1 MTELTNEHFHLISA
15 NKDRQHKK
23 KMRDTID
30 DLLKK
35 YDADD
40 LVAYIMDRSEQD

>member
-15 NKDRQHKK
+15 NKDKQHKK
-23 KMRDTID
+23 NMRDVLD
-30 DLLKK
+30 NLLKK

-40 LVAYIMDRSEQD
+40 LIDYIMDQSDKD

>member
-15 NKDRQHKK
+15 NKDKQHKK
-23 KMRDTID
+23 NMRDVLD
-30 DLLKK
+30 SLLKK

-40 LVAYIMDRSEQD
+40 LIAYIMDQSDKD